1 VVVGLSGG
9 RPDRVGGSS
18 RLRMVLRLG
27 RLGRPLGGGSDPR
40 SGQCRCHSCGRGRGG
55 VCRWVEQSCHRASGG
70 NRQAGCHRARNDIPL
85 RRERLT
91 QVRPILRPHQSLED
105 RGVWSICWRRRKR
118 PRRRALWRK
127 ASADGLAP
135 ADPEMAGSDR
145 RRRALRQADDRGRR
159 QVERKGE
166 ARFLIAAGTSVMAA
180 RLSKGSVPGCVTPR
194 SPSWRHGP
202 EVLSAPDPEVS

>member
-1 VVVGLSGG
+1 MVSGIALISLSSWLQKTANVVSKRLSSNPSSPAALLMLFS
-9 RPDRVGGSS
+9 RRSMSS
-18 RLRMVLRLG
+18 R
-27 RLGRPLGGGSDPR
+27 S
-40 SGQCRCHSCGRGRGG
+40 
-55 VCRWVEQSCHRASGG
+55 
-70 NRQAGCHRARNDIPL
+70 
-85 RRERLT
+85 
-91 QVRPILRPHQSLED
+91 
-105 RGVWSICWRRRKR
+105 KF
-118 PRRRALWRK
+118 
-127 ASADGLAP
+127 GLAP